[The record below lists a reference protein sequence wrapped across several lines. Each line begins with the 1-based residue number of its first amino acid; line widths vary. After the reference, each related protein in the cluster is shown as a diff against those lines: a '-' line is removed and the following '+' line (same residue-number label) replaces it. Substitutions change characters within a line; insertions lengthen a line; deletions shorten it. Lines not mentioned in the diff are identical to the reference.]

1 MKKNQLAALFFISV
15 AGIAFELY
23 VMRVFSVG
31 SWSNFGALVI
41 STALL
46 GIGLA
51 GIILTFVEKYIR
63 EKPEM
68 YMSILAILLPVSMS
82 AAVIIAQ
89 MVPFNPIFLASDSR
103 QLWFI
108 GAYYIIYGFPFFIIA
123 AFVGITF
130 ITLRDRIQ
138 GVYFWNMVG
147 SGVGGLFIVV
157 FMFFLPPQYLLL
169 PILVLTIIAALLSS
183 CRKNGKWNFPIPY
196 VIGLTITSVLS
207 IFMTFYWGNIR
218 ISDYKDISYVRRYA
232 DSTLVHHSYGPA
244 GEFHVYASRYFH
256 FAPGLSDNAVLNIE
270 NLPTQLYWGLFID
283 GSGPIGIM
291 GQLKEDEKV
300 YMDYLPMAA
309 PYTMI
314 SNPDV
319 LLVNLCGGINAN
331 IALYNGANS
340 IDIVEPSQEIIN
352 LLKTDPSVSRFTGN
366 LLDNE
371 KINVIRGEGRSH
383 SANNE
388 GSYDLIEISL
398 IDSVGLT
405 DSGGYAVHEDFKYT
419 VEAFTEYFKGLKEG
433 GILSVTVW
441 DRLNP
446 PRNVPRLLNTI
457 IRAMHEA
464 GFEEPEKS
472 LYSFGLLRS
481 TSTIL
486 VKKGAFTARDLND
499 LNTFLKNCSFELF
512 YAPDTELPL
521 REFDLL
527 MSSYRYQFEDSD
539 LETIETFANA
549 DMYRTIIPRLF
560 AGETEIIE
568 EGYIFD
574 IRPILDSRPYYTGFL
589 KMNEL
594 PMYLDQLSD
603 ISEEWGY
610 LLLFAMLIQ
619 ACIFGLIVIML
630 PVIGRR
636 KTLFKKR
643 RGTIGV
649 ILYYAG
655 LGLGFMLIEIYL
667 IQRLAVFLSNPTYS
681 TSMVIT
687 VMLISSA
694 VGNII
699 SGFFKKYRVF
709 VVPIACVFIGGGLLF
724 YIYGLDNFLAGFHAS
739 SMMTRF
745 LVSALIIAP
754 PAFFMGI
761 PYPNGLDSLQE
772 RKPHLLPWAWG
783 MNGGLSLVGSAMAR
797 LLSVSSGFPV
807 LLKIGIAI
815 YVMVGV
821 LFPINQKI
829 TED

>member
-1 MKKNQLAALFFISV
+1 
-15 AGIAFELY
+15 
-23 VMRVFSVG
+23 MRIFSVG

-46 GIGLA
+46 GMGLA
-51 GIILTFVEKYIR
+51 GIILTFVEEWVRKNA
-63 EKPEM
+63 EKCLAVLAIFLPIFM
-68 YMSILAILLPVSMS
+68 TLSVILA
-82 AAVIIAQ
+82 Q
-89 MVPFNPIFLASDSR
+89 KVPFNPIFLASDSR

-123 AFVGITF
+123 AYVGITF
-130 ITLRDRIQ
+130 MTLKDKIH

-147 SGVGGLFIVV
+147 SGLGGLFIVV
-157 FMFFLPPQYLLL
+157 FMFLLPPQYLLL
-169 PILVLTIIAALLSS
+169 PILLLTIIAALFSA
-183 CRKNGKWNFPIPY
+183 CRFNGKWNFPFPY
-196 VIGLTITSVLS
+196 VILLSLTTLFSVLLS
-207 IFMTFYWGNIR
+207 FFWGYIR

-232 DSTLVHHSYGPA
+232 DSNLVHHSYGPA
-244 GEFHVYASRYFH
+244 GEFHVYASSYFH
-256 FAPGLSDNAVLNIE
+256 FAPGLSDNVVLKVE
-270 NLPTQLYWGLFID
+270 NLPSQLYWGLFID

-291 GQLKEDEKV
+291 GTLKEDERV

-314 SNPDV
+314 TNPDV
-319 LLVNLCGGINAN
+319 LLVNMCGGINAQV
-331 IALYNGANS
+331 ALYNGAKS
-340 IDIVEPSQEIIN
+340 IDIVEPSSEMIR
-352 LLKTDPSVSRFTGN
+352 LLKDDTTISRFTN
-366 LLDNE
+366 SLLKHE

-383 SANNE
+383 AANNP

-398 IDSVGLT
+398 VDSVGLT
-405 DSGGYAVHEDFKYT
+405 DSGGYAVHEDFKFT
-419 VEAFTEYFKGLKEG
+419 LEAFTEYFKGLKDG

-457 IRAMHEA
+457 IRAMKAA
-464 GFEEPEKS
+464 GFEQPERS

-486 VKKGAFTARDLND
+486 VKKGAFTREDLFDLNMYVR
-499 LNTFLKNCSFELF
+499 NCSFDVF
-512 YAPDTELPL
+512 YAPGADLPL
-521 REFDLL
+521 RDLDIL
-527 MSSYRYQFEDSD
+527 LASYRYQFVESDS
-539 LETIETFANA
+539 ETIETFSNA
-549 DMYRTIIPRLF
+549 DMYRTVIPRFL
-560 AGETEIIE
+560 AGEADKIE
-568 EGYIFD
+568 AEYIFD
-574 IRPILDSRPYYTGFL
+574 IRPILDSRPYYTGYL
-589 KMNEL
+589 KMDEL
-594 PMYLDQLSD
+594 SIYMDQLRD

-619 ACIFGLIVIML
+619 ACLFGFIVIVI

-643 RGTIGV
+643 RGTLGV

-655 LGLGFMLIEIYL
+655 LGLGYMLIEIYL

-681 TSMVIT
+681 TSIVIT

-694 VGNII
+694 CGNLT
-699 SGFFKKYRVF
+699 SSLLKRWREF
-709 VVPIACVFIGGGLLF
+709 VVPIACACIGLGLLF
-724 YIYGLDNFLAGFHAS
+724 YIVGLDSFLAMFHAS

-745 LVSALIIAP
+745 FVAALIIAV

-807 LLKIGIAI
+807 LLQIGIAI
-815 YVMVGV
+815 YLMVGV
-821 LFPINQKI
+821 LFPINQKL
-829 TED
+829 TEE

>member
-23 VMRVFSVG
+23 VMRIFSVG
-31 SWSNFGALVI
+31 SWSNFGSLVI

-51 GIILTFVEKYIR
+51 GIILTFIEEKVSQR
-63 EKPEM
+63 PEM
-68 YMSILAILLPVSMS
+68 YMSILAILLPLFMS
-82 AAVIIAQ
+82 GAVILAQ
-89 MVPFNPIFLASDSR
+89 MVPFNPIFLASASR

-108 GAYYIIYGFPFFIIA
+108 GAYYIIYGLPFFIIA
-123 AFVGITF
+123 AFVGISF

-138 GVYFWNMVG
+138 GVYFWNMIG
-147 SGVGGLFIVV
+147 SGIGGLFIVV

-169 PILVLTIIAALLSS
+169 PILGLTIIAALLSS
-183 CRKNGKWNFPIPY
+183 CRIDGRWCFPVPY
-196 VIGLTITSVLS
+196 VIGLSITAIAS
-207 IFMTFYWGNIR
+207 IFLAFFWGNIR

-256 FAPGLSDNAVLNIE
+256 FAPGLSDNAVLKIE
-270 NLPTQLYWGLFID
+270 NIPTQLYWGLFID

-291 GQLKEDEKV
+291 GRLKEDEKV

-314 SNPDV
+314 SEPNV
-319 LLVNLCGGINAN
+319 LLVNLSGGINAN
-331 IALYNGANS
+331 VALYNGARS
-340 IDIVEPSQEIIN
+340 IDIAEPSPEIIN
-352 LLKTDPSVSRFTGN
+352 LLRNDSSISHFTGE
-366 LLDNE
+366 LLETE

-383 SANNE
+383 CVNNE
-388 GSYDLIEISL
+388 GFYDLIEISL
-398 IDSVGLT
+398 VDSVGLT

-419 VEAFTEYFKGLKEG
+419 VEAFTEYFKGLKDG
-433 GILSVTVW
+433 GVLSVTVW

-457 IRAMHEA
+457 IRAMNEA
-464 GFEEPEKS
+464 GLEEPEKC

-486 VKKGAFTARDLND
+486 VKKGALTARDLHD
-499 LNTFLKNCSFELF
+499 LNNFVKNCSFDLF
-512 YAPDTELPL
+512 YAPGAELPL
-521 REFDLL
+521 RDLDIL
-527 MSSYRYQFEDSD
+527 MASYRFQFENSD
-539 LETIETFANA
+539 EDTIETFTNA
-549 DMYRTIIPRLF
+549 DMYRTVIPRFF
-560 AGETEIIE
+560 AGEAEKIE
-568 EGYIFD
+568 NSYIFD

-589 KMNEL
+589 KMDEL
-594 PMYLDQLSD
+594 SMYMDQLRD

-619 ACIFGLIVIML
+619 ACIFGLIVIL
-630 PVIGRR
+630 IPVIGRR

-655 LGLGFMLIEIYL
+655 LGLGYMLIEIYL

-681 TSMVIT
+681 ASMVIT

-694 VGNII
+694 LGNIT
-699 SGFFKKYRVF
+699 SSLLKRYRVF
-709 VVPIACVFIGGGLLF
+709 VVPIACALIGGGLLF
-724 YIYGLDNFLAGFHAS
+724 YIIGLDNFLSIFHSS
-739 SMMTRF
+739 SMTTRF
-745 LVSALIIAP
+745 LVAALIIAP

-761 PYPNGLDSLQE
+761 PYPNGLDSLQQ

-783 MNGGLSLVGSAMAR
+783 MNGGLSLVGSALAR
-797 LLSVSSGFPV
+797 LVSVGSGFPV
-807 LLKIGIAI
+807 LLKLGIVV
-815 YVMVGV
+815 YLMVGV
-821 LFPINQKI
+821 LFPINQKL
-829 TED
+829 TEE